1 MSSPEPSPGVHRV
14 LLDVD
19 AVPPL
24 SRMLSIH
31 GTGWLIA
38 AAEPALNS
46 LSDAALVRR
55 RLADGAPKGSLLLFG
70 PVHAPAWL
78 WPSWSTSARWE
89 LAEPA
94 AENGLNESST
104 GCSPNGRGG
113 LPALRAPPSE
123 IAAAAAA
130 AAATLGG
137 QKPSNDTDLR
147 RGCPDSFSSI
157 ALHSRTEPSFQQFL
171 SKERVLGCESSTDD
185 K

>member
-1 MSSPEPSPGVHRV
+1 M
-14 LLDVD
+14 
-19 AVPPL
+19 
-24 SRMLSIH
+24 
-31 GTGWLIA
+31 
-38 AAEPALNS
+38 
-46 LSDAALVRR
+46 RR

-157 ALHSRTEPSFQQFL
+157 ALHSRTEPSFQPVEQSVWRACNLHAKSSLTGLECTVRESPAVFVRKSRVVTTRAGTYFL
-171 SKERVLGCESSTDD
+171 GRFRFW
-185 K
+185 